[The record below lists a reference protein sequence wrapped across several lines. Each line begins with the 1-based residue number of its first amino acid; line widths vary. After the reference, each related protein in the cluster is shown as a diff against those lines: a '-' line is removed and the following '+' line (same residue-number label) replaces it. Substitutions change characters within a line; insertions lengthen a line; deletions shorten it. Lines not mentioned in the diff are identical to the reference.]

1 MYIPFI
7 LHEIK
12 GKDTNN
18 NLNYKNFW
26 LKFVISRYYNV
37 NQRGV
42 SLTLS
47 LFQTEISTADLDAV
61 DVYLGEMVFVT
72 TFIYQCV
79 VGFCIGIDAYP

>member
-1 MYIPFI
+1 MNSDY

-18 NLNYKNFW
+18 NLNYKDFW
-26 LKFVISRYYNV
+26 LKFVISWYYNV

-47 LFQTEISTADLDAV
+47 LYQTEISTADLDAV

>member
-1 MYIPFI
+1 MNSDY
-7 LHEIK
+7 LHKIK

-18 NLNYKNFW
+18 NLNYKDFW

>member
-1 MYIPFI
+1 VNSDY

-18 NLNYKNFW
+18 NLNYKDFW

-72 TFIYQCV
+72 TSIYKCV
-79 VGFCIGIDAYP
+79 VGFYIGIDAYP

>member
-1 MYIPFI
+1 MNSDY

-18 NLNYKNFW
+18 NLNYKDFW

-72 TFIYQCV
+72 TET
-79 VGFCIGIDAYP
+79 